1 MADFEVITEGKINN
15 NTTNNIS
22 FTSIPQT
29 YQHLEV
35 TFSWR
40 SYATTGDVY
49 VYARLN
55 GKTGTEY
62 ATAGFILLDSQ
73 SSILRYTAYED
84 TEAFGN
90 AGTMAASDSGAGA
103 FSAATMM
110 IPNYTDTSQHKL
122 MMTRGAQGQG
132 STADGMTFAVCSSVS
147 DTAAVTQL
155 DVYPYTGHYASGTTY
170 MLAGYKG

>member
-1 MADFEVITEGKINN
+1 MADFEIIEEGNISN

-40 SYATTGDVY
+40 SYATTGDLY

-55 GKTGTEY
+55 GETGTQY
-62 ATAGFILLDSQ
+62 AESGFILLESG
-73 SSILRYTAYED
+73 SILRFTAYQD
-84 TEAFGN
+84 AATSGT
-90 AGTMAASDSGAGA
+90 AGTMAASDYGAGA
-103 FSAATMM
+103 FSAASMI
-110 IPNYTDTSQHKL
+110 IPNYTDTTQHKL
-122 MMTRGAQGQG
+122 MMTRGGQGQG
-132 STADGMTFAVCSSVS
+132 STAEGLTYAVISSVS

-155 DVYPYTGHYASGTTY
+155 DVFPYTGHYASGTSY
-170 MLAGYKG
+170 MLAGYKA